1 MTNIERLEIELNQ
14 KEYFGNS
21 TNEIYTQILEENN
34 LDPFA
39 DYEKVNDRVNMLES
53 VYAILQAL
61 ANDIDTFRK
70 IETEFSTTS
79 AAYEYLKV
87 RLKDVRN
94 EIDRVKMDTHYA
106 DESGNTSSLT
116 TYMYF
121 NRTYNE

>member
-116 TYMYF
+116 SYMYF